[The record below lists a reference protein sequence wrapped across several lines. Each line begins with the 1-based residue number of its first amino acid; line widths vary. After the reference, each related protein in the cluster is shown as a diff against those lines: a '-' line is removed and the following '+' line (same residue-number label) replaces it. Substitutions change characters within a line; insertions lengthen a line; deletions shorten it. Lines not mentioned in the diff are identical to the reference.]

1 MNKPNASLYY
11 SVLAVTAIVGSF
23 FSPYLSVAN
32 GQSPPPPPS
41 SPPSTGMMNGNEIGM
56 GQNMSIPQSN
66 LGIVTMPVTCTSL
79 GEILRSVTGTTGGGD
94 NESQKNIMDMM
105 QKMMSGGGIGNNM
118 TGTDMQDL
126 QQGVGQPQQGVG
138 QPQQGVG
145 QPQQGVGQ
153 PQQGV
158 GQPQQGVGQPQQGV
172 GQPQQGVGQPQQGV
186 GQPQQGVGQP
196 QQGVGQPQ
204 QGMQGLKQLD
214 LQGILNM
221 QLCSLMTNQTMM
233 EEMLTVGGNAT
244 GGSMP
249 PPSDSSGGMAST
261 TFATR
266 CRTAATRCRVTT
278 TSTTIDLYLQIVNIS
293 NERMI
298 VEPL

>member
-11 SVLAVTAIVGSF
+11 SVLAATAIVGSF

-41 SPPSTGMMNGNEIGM
+41 SPPSTGMMNGNGIGM

-79 GEILRSVTGTTGGGD
+79 GEILRSVTGMTGGGD

-118 TGTDMQDL
+118 TGPDMQDL
-126 QQGVGQPQQGVG
+126 
-138 QPQQGVG
+138 
-145 QPQQGVGQ
+145 
-153 PQQGV
+153 
-158 GQPQQGVGQPQQGV
+158 QQGVGQPQQGV

-214 LQGILNM
+214 LQGIMNM

-249 PPSDSSGGMAST
+249 PPPDSSGGMAAPPSQQG
-261 TFATR
+261 
-266 CRTAATRCRVTT
+266 VGQPQQGVG
-278 TSTTIDLYLQIVNIS
+278 SPPPVL
-293 NERMI
+293 
-298 VEPL
+298 P

>member
-11 SVLAVTAIVGSF
+11 SVLAVTAIVGFF

-41 SPPSTGMMNGNEIGM
+41 SPPSTGTMNGNEIGM

-105 QKMMSGGGIGNNM
+105 QKMMSGGDLGGIGNNM

-214 LQGILNM
+214 LQGIMNM

-249 PPSDSSGGMAST
+249 PPPDSSGGMAAPPSQQG
-261 TFATR
+261 
-266 CRTAATRCRVTT
+266 VGQPQQGVG
-278 TSTTIDLYLQIVNIS
+278 SPPPVL
-293 NERMI
+293 
-298 VEPL
+298 P